1 MIRKN
6 VSLLLTVL
14 KTEGPIAVIQRITF
28 RFRQV
33 HTFVVM
39 RLRLTA
45 DLPEGRIP
53 DGVELR
59 EVNTEQLRALRA
71 GRTDLPEYFFR
82 DEVEATL
89 DRCWVG
95 LLEGRLAF
103 ITWISSKGSSEFIHM
118 GPTEMELAFIYAMP
132 EMRGKRMTTNGLFKI
147 VQTLR
152 AEGITALW
160 AVPHSRNPAIVKSFE
175 ACGFSRLGVI
185 RRYGFITWPRTPVD
199 WTGRAG

>member
-1 MIRKN
+1 MRKN
-6 VSLLLTVL
+6 LSLLWTVL
-14 KTEGPIAVIQRITF
+14 KTEGPLAVLQRITF

-39 RLRLTA
+39 RLRLTT
-45 DLPEGRIP
+45 DLPEGKIP
-53 DGVELR
+53 EGVELR
-59 EVNTEQLRALRA
+59 EVNTAELRLLRA
-71 GRTDLPEYFFR
+71 GRDDLPEYFFR
-82 DEVEATL
+82 DEVEPNL

-95 LLEGRLAF
+95 LQNGRLGF
-103 ITWISSKGSSEFIHM
+103 ITFISIRGSSEFIRM

-132 EMRGKRMTTNGLFKI
+132 EMRGKRMTTNGLFQI
-147 VQTLR
+147 ARILR
-152 AEGITALW
+152 EEGVTALW

-199 WTGRAG
+199 WTGRPG